1 LASDSGLLRIRGCGR
16 DYIRLLSPTVEGAIM
31 RAHTAGSFAVFSTDG
46 ENVTPKS
53 RKSRALLAYLISEPG
68 TKVAKTRIVGLLWG
82 DRGEE
87 QARSSLRQAL
97 LELRNAVNGSR
108 EIVCCD
114 RDHVWVS
121 GDTPIEETVDEE
133 SIHKDAFEDLEGI
146 SPEFD
151 NWVAAERR
159 RRSSRRVTALK
170 GVAEALL
177 REGLGNEC
185 LTIIAQMQEI
195 DPYDEDALRMGM
207 EADFQCGHSAG
218 IFERYRRTA
227 AQMLDELGVQPSAE
241 TRELRDRLI
250 GRLTIRHQHEPLS
263 ETDQEY
269 FTRRA
274 HEERAM
280 ARSTE
285 SEASRSIHEDL
296 ASRYEEIALPLIS
309 WNGSH
314 SDEQSGAGRF
324 LRRSLVIRA
333 ARWFKPGDH
342 PAVVMGWPGKEDGYV
357 DTPEGRLR
365 VDPGDW
371 IITGISGE
379 NYPCKPHTFDQLYL
393 RTK

>member
-1 LASDSGLLRIRGCGR
+1 
-16 DYIRLLSPTVEGAIM
+16 M
-31 RAHTAGSFAVFSTDG
+31 RAHTAGSFAVFSTSG
-46 ENVTPKS
+46 NNVTPKS

-68 TKVAKTRIVGLLWG
+68 TKIAKTRVLGLLWG
-82 DRGEE
+82 DRGEQ

-97 LELRNAVNGSR
+97 VELRKAVNVSR

-121 GDTPIEETVDEE
+121 ADTLIEETADEE
-133 SIHKDAFEDLEGI
+133 SVRKDAFEDLDGI

-151 NWVAAERR
+151 EWLAIERP
-159 RRSSRRVTALK
+159 RRSSRRMAAFK

-185 LTIIAQMQEI
+185 LTIISQMQEI
-195 DPYDEDALRMGM
+195 DPCDEDALRMGM
-207 EADFQCGHSAG
+207 EAQFQCGHSAAL
-218 IFERYRRTA
+218 IEHYNRTA
-227 AQMLDELGVQPSAE
+227 ALMFAELGIQPSAE
-241 TRELRDRLI
+241 TRDLRDKLI
-250 GRLTIRHQHEPLS
+250 RRLTVRQQHEPLS

-274 HEERAM
+274 HEERAI

-285 SEASRSIHEDL
+285 SEASRSIHEEL
-296 ASRYEEIALPLIS
+296 AGRYEEMAVPLIS
-309 WNGSH
+309 WNVRHPDQH
-314 SDEQSGAGRF
+314 SEAGRF
-324 LRRSLVIRA
+324 LRKSLVISA

-342 PAVVMGWPGKEDGYV
+342 PAVVMGPSGEAEAYV

-379 NYPCKPHTFDQLYL
+379 NYPCKPDRFERLYL
-393 RTK
+393 ATK